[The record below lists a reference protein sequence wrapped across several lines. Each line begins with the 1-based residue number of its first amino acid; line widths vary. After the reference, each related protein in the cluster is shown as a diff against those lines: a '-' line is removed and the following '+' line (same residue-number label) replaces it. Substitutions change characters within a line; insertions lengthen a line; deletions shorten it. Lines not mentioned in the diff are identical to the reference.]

1 MKLNWHRVIIYVAI
15 VGMEGCW
22 LFILLAL
29 LNEEVA
35 DGRFSIFGILLLYPA
50 AFAINALLARLRW
63 PKICLWGVSWLIW
76 LIAMLLIVKIQL
88 AGGLAWSDKEWLLS
102 IPRSIPEVLYSF
114 QPELLVLLITA
125 AIWWLGRRLS
135 RLNVSFGALV
145 SEFQFGLII
154 LALISLSASLLKT
167 GVINPVPVALTFF
180 IFALIG
186 MSVAHAMEGKSWLF
200 GLNQGHWSGLLLIS
214 ISLVLI
220 LGLVISFI
228 ITPEFL
234 QVLWNA
240 IKWVGESI
248 WGVIMQIIDFFAGL
262 FSGSEPAE
270 ISPLPSMPAMESSE
284 GFELKMPEWLR
295 RGLEIGWIILMIGIF
310 LLALWRI
317 SSVILRWLRRQLA
330 SAAGAEFEPMPGAF
344 KADLLSFLKHIL
356 SKILSIGRLFY
367 LRGRFATANAE
378 IATVLQ
384 IYRQFLRW
392 GSTGRHPR
400 HVSQTPYEYCRVL
413 TDILPEASEDLDLVT
428 QQYVRARYGACLST
442 SNELNELRQ
451 ALHRVKKI
459 RLKRV
464 NIKGTRD
471 KEVT

>member
-1 MKLNWHRVIIYVAI
+1 
-15 VGMEGCW
+15 MEGCW

-29 LNEEVA
+29 LNETVA
-35 DGRFSIFGILLLYPA
+35 DDRLSVLGILWLFPA
-50 AFAINALLARLRW
+50 AFAINALLVRLRW
-63 PKICLWGVSWLIW
+63 PKICLWCVSWLIW

-88 AGGLAWSDKEWLLS
+88 AGSLAWSDKEWFLS
-102 IPRSIPEVLYSF
+102 IPRSITEVFYSF
-114 QPELLVLLITA
+114 QPELLVLLFTA
-125 AIWWLGRRLS
+125 VIWWLGRRLS
-135 RLNVSFGALV
+135 RLNLTFGALV
-145 SEFQFGLII
+145 TEFQFGLIMLI
-154 LALISLSASLLKT
+154 LISLIASLLET
-167 GVINPVPVALTFF
+167 DMINPVPVALTFF

-214 ISLVLI
+214 ISVILI

-228 ITPEFL
+228 VTPEFL
-234 QVLWNA
+234 QILWDG
-240 IKWVGESI
+240 IKWVGEFI
-248 WGVIMQIIDFFAGL
+248 WGVIRQIIDFFASL
-262 FSGSEPAE
+262 FSGSEPVE
-270 ISPLPSMPAMESSE
+270 IEPMPSMPTMESGE
-284 GFELKMPEWLR
+284 VFELKMPEWLR
-295 RGLEIGWIILMIGIF
+295 RGLEIGWIILMVGIF

-317 SSVILRWLRRQLA
+317 SSVIFRWLRRQLA

-356 SKILSIGRLFY
+356 SKILSIRRLFY
-367 LRGRFATANAE
+367 FKGRFAKANAE
-378 IATVLQ
+378 IATVIQ

-392 GSTGRHPR
+392 GATGRHPR

-442 SNELNELRQ
+442 SDELNELRQ
-451 ALHRVKKI
+451 ALNRVKKI

-464 NIKGTRD
+464 NIKGIYD
-471 KEVT
+471 KEVTLGE